1 MDSEKTKDLSF
12 VESTLN
18 SYVTPE
24 SKFGGWG
31 KNDEP
36 YGVWMPTPDAK

>member
-24 SKFGGWG
+24 TKFGGWG
-31 KNDEP
+31 KDDEP